1 LSVSISLSTSTSP
14 LTSALTAQGLSS
26 RKAALVESDLQASVQ
41 AVSGSGGAK
50 PATAE
55 VRAALNERMDADVA
69 AGKLS
74 REDADAVNETLDA
87 MDEAAGGE
95 AGDPAAAASGDGTAK
110 ANGAAKG
117 GAPAGGG
124 GGGSSEKTELYRTE
138 VDSGTVKTITITYTD
153 GTTETEEKPSTLG
166 KAAASATPE
175 TQAYEDASR
184 EAPAAGSLFDRSV

>member
-1 LSVSISLSTSTSP
+1 MSISLSTSTSP

-87 MDEAAGGE
+87 MDEAGGGE
-95 AGDPAAAASGDGTAK
+95 AADPAAAASGEGTAK

-117 GAPAGGG
+117 GAPAGGGG